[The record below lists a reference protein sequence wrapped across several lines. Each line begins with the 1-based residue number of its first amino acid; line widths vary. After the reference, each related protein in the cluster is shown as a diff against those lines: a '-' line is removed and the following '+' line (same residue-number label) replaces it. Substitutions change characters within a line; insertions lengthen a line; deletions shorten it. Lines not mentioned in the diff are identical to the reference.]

1 MAHLLIIEFPGGND
15 FDIAH
20 AALERGDTFSFLT
33 SDLKHYLAQPEGASL
48 LAQARQRIEVPG
60 FDPEEVMHSVLE
72 AHAEAP
78 IDGVLSLLDIRIVM
92 AARIAHRLSL
102 RHLGRAEAAILRD
115 KYSVRCQL
123 REKGIVQPDFALA
136 ESNEALAQAVAQMG
150 LPVLIKPSDGYAS
163 QNIAVLRYPEDLDPI
178 LSPLQDMLPSR
189 ADYGLGVSANDR
201 LLVERYMEGVVIGC
215 DTLSFGGK
223 HTLLGIHEKL
233 FFEQPS
239 FAIRGSCFSNA
250 HPQWDAINMY
260 VQDLLNAAGFHD
272 GATHIE
278 LMLSAVGPRLI
289 EINPRLVGAK
299 IARLVNFALNRSVHQ
314 DLIAIHTGQYR
325 APVEA
330 ATRAVYAVTRWLV
343 SDESGFLDGVV
354 LAKRNDPRIRCA
366 EVMKRAGDY
375 VRPPLENAD
384 RIAYVMVCA
393 DSREAAE
400 SLADS
405 YIASCKITLGEMAPS
420 LSLVD

>member
-1 MAHLLIIEFPGGND
+1 
-15 FDIAH
+15 
-20 AALERGDTFSFLT
+20 
-33 SDLKHYLAQPEGASL
+33 
-48 LAQARQRIEVPG
+48 
-60 FDPEEVMHSVLE
+60 
-72 AHAEAP
+72 
-78 IDGVLSLLDIRIVM
+78 
-92 AARIAHRLSL
+92 
-102 RHLGRAEAAILRD
+102 
-115 KYSVRCQL
+115 
-123 REKGIVQPDFALA
+123 
-136 ESNEALAQAVAQMG
+136 
-150 LPVLIKPSDGYAS
+150 
-163 QNIAVLRYPEDLDPI
+163 
-178 LSPLQDMLPSR
+178 
-189 ADYGLGVSANDR
+189 
-201 LLVERYMEGVVIGC
+201 
-215 DTLSFGGK
+215 
-223 HTLLGIHEKL
+223 
-233 FFEQPS
+233 
-239 FAIRGSCFSNA
+239 
-250 HPQWDAINMY
+250 
-260 VQDLLNAAGFHD
+260 
-272 GATHIE
+272 
-278 LMLSAVGPRLI
+278 
-289 EINPRLVGAK
+289 
-299 IARLVNFALNRSVHQ
+299 LNRSVHQ

>member
-1 MAHLLIIEFPGGND
+1 VAHLLIIEFPGGND

-20 AALERGDTFSFLT
+20 ASVERGDTFSFLT

-48 LAQARQRIEVPG
+48 LARATQRIEVPG
-60 FDPEEVMHSVLE
+60 FDPEEVMHAVLE
-72 AHAEAP
+72 AHADAP
-78 IDGVLSLLDIRIVM
+78 IDGVLSLLDIRLVM
-92 AARIAHRLSL
+92 AARIAHRLGL

-123 REKGIVQPDFALA
+123 QAKGIVQPDFALA
-136 ESNEALAQAVAQMG
+136 ESNEALVQEVMQMG

-201 LLVERYMEGVVIGC
+201 LLVERYMEGTVIGC

-233 FFEQPS
+233 FYEQPS

-250 HPQWDAINMY
+250 HLQWDAINAY
-260 VQDLLNAAGFHD
+260 VQELLNAVGFHD
-272 GATHIE
+272 GAAHIE
-278 LMLSAVGPRLI
+278 LVLTTVGPRLI

-299 IARLVNFALNRSVHQ
+299 IARLVNFALDRSMHQ

-330 ATRAVYAVTRWLV
+330 EKETVYAVTRWLV
-343 SDESGFLDGVV
+343 ARESGVLDGVE

-366 EVMKRAGDY
+366 EVMKRPGDY

-393 DSREAAE
+393 DTREAAE
-400 SLADS
+400 SLAES
-405 YIASCKITLGEMAPS
+405 YIAACKIKLREVA
-420 LSLVD
+420 LSPALVD